1 MVRLNR
7 KSAPDLP
14 ALGASIRKVRGHDR
28 DHHVRLGDL
37 SFEPTTIRSGR
48 LHEVLA
54 LRRETTGD
62 LIALTEASLPRACRF
77 LRVPPHY
84 AEKLPAALAAN
95 MLNFH
100 LQARGD
106 DLALLRLTERDDG
119 LKLRA
124 LLPASFVRI
133 DDAMVADLL
142 ADLDGT
148 DTLRAAHCDV
158 LEDHLHLRLV
168 HDTPFAVDGAGRDLV
183 FPGLDIYNSEV
194 GTGPLR
200 VRMCLVRQ
208 VCTNGMTISEQL
220 DERLRLDNR
229 ALDHDQ
235 VRTVLGHA
243 LTGALAASRELETS
257 YRRLHDVQLP
267 APVHALEV
275 FLRRHRLGSPR
286 GRTSELI
293 LTELLRTS
301 DLFGASLFDFVQA
314 VTSVAG
320 TLGTDQRL
328 AYEDA
333 VGHLM
338 VKGDWRDLLN

>member
-14 ALGASIRKVRGHDR
+14 ALGLRIREVRGHDL

-37 SFEPTTIRSGR
+37 GFEPTTTRSGA

-54 LRRETTGD
+54 LRRETTGEV
-62 LIALTEASLPRACRF
+62 IAFTEASLPRACRF

-106 DLALLRLTERDDG
+106 ELALLRLTERDG
-119 LKLRA
+119 LHLRA

-133 DDAMVADLL
+133 DDAMVVDLL
-142 ADLDGT
+142 AGLHGT
-148 DTLRAAHCDV
+148 DTLRAAHGAV
-158 LEDHLHLRLV
+158 LEDHLHLRLL
-168 HDTPFAVDGAGRDLV
+168 HDAPFAVDGPGRDLV
-183 FPGLDIYNSEV
+183 YPGLDIYNSEV
-194 GTGPLR
+194 GAGPLR
-200 VRMCLVRQ
+200 VRMCLVRE
-208 VCTNGMTISEQL
+208 VCTNGMTISEHL

-229 ALDHDQ
+229 ALDRDQ
-235 VRTVLGHA
+235 VRTVLANA
-243 LTGALAASRELETS
+243 LTGALNASRQLETA
-257 YRRLHDVQLP
+257 YRRLHEVQLP
-267 APVHALEV
+267 APVRALEV

-328 AYEDA
+328 MFEDA
-333 VGHLM
+333 VGQLM
-338 VKGDWRDLLN
+338 VKGDWRDLMN